1 MADRC
6 YLEKCYD
13 RLYPEFV
20 RGGIA
25 RRRNT
30 DGSEEVIFASAADLI
45 FKTPRFYHG
54 ASKRLKQDL
63 GGCYAYVEQ
72 HFGGQNVYFDELE
85 KNIKYARA
93 IAVEGDISL
102 LRRRPAVTTESGGAE
117 SSEEPAQPQ
126 PLAAAAEKK

>member
-1 MADRC
+1 
-6 YLEKCYD
+6 
-13 RLYPEFV
+13 
-20 RGGIA
+20 
-25 RRRNT
+25 
-30 DGSEEVIFASAADLI
+30 
-45 FKTPRFYHG
+45 
-54 ASKRLKQDL
+54 
-63 GGCYAYVEQ
+63 VEQ